1 MFSWGRGEKCKNA
14 YMLVYERKIKKP
26 MKIVIT
32 DKTSVQDNPNV
43 ISYKQEE
50 RAAIM
55 KKYDLTRYYGTN
67 EYEEKC
73 NELYQSVFYDVEKD
87 EYYKYVP
94 FYYNNRMIPK
104 EYYIEI
110 ERDNSEFEKMKNISD
125 EHFTVFFNKMISLLE
140 EAILNSKDAN
150 EERKNGE
157 SRYMTS
163 EKKRYYLA
171 SADEN
176 IQMLIN
182 QQKEELT
189 RVLIELKSQYD
200 KLTKETSIK
209 KREIDELDKKIAML
223 ELMDSKTKKKFD
235 EVNSNNENM
244 KNAIEIKKKKK
255 EEELYTKKTLSK
267 QIEKLKNDLLLVQKE
282 IIMLENDTKKLN
294 KKYEKE
300 RSKQNEIKERYNAV
314 YSKIKDQNQRNKFEK
329 NEQDLQ
335 LQYYQTIIDQKYQ
348 FIQSADE
355 RKERQIK
362 IAQEAKNDSQDK
374 QEVEKRRELELV
386 MLYNTYLRHKMDEQ
400 LKTNEKL
407 ERTFQDIRDICVSI
421 FILTPQGTSNL
432 RIIVDKILNKDK
444 IYNLCVQTV
453 SEKEKERLQLKGELA
468 ELEKQYI
475 ELKNDS
481 MFIIYN
487 IISPCKGGS

>member
-1 MFSWGRGEKCKNA
+1 MTTTA
-14 YMLVYERKIKKP
+14 QP
-26 MKIVIT
+26 
-32 DKTSVQDNPNV
+32 
-43 ISYKQEE
+43 
-50 RAAIM
+50 
-55 KKYDLTRYYGTN
+55 
-67 EYEEKC
+67 
-73 NELYQSVFYDVEKD
+73 
-87 EYYKYVP
+87 
-94 FYYNNRMIPK
+94 
-104 EYYIEI
+104 
-110 ERDNSEFEKMKNISD
+110 
-125 EHFTVFFNKMISLLE
+125 
-140 EAILNSKDAN
+140 KDAN

-209 KREIDELDKKIAML
+209 KREINELDKKIAML

-421 FILTPQGTSNL
+421 FILTP
-432 RIIVDKILNKDK
+432 
-444 IYNLCVQTV
+444 
-453 SEKEKERLQLKGELA
+453 
-468 ELEKQYI
+468 
-475 ELKNDS
+475 
-481 MFIIYN
+481 
-487 IISPCKGGS
+487 